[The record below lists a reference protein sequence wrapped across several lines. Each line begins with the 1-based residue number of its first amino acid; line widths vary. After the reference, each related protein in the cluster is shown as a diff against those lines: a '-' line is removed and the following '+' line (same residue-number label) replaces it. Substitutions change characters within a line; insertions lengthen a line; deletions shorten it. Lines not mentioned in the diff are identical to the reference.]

1 MASNTRVLTPFGLT
15 MLIIIAIASLR
26 DVPQVATYGLGSVT
40 IYLAAAIFFFIPIAM
55 ITAELVSTWPDEG
68 GSYFWIKKAFG
79 QHIAFV
85 CLVFYWLQNVLWY
98 PVITT
103 YGATSFAYF
112 WDPVHAAA
120 LAQDP
125 LYISCFIITAQW
137 LQTAILFRGG
147 LQFMGKFSEFSALL
161 GFLLP
166 AGVLV
171 VAVSCWLWS
180 GMPSYLHL
188 SPTALIPQ
196 MKTWGDLTFAVTV
209 VLAFMGIEM
218 TCTHVKN
225 LQGGYQAFVTS
236 IAAATVCIVCV
247 FILAALAVA
256 VALPHDSIVLQSGLV
271 ASLKVLLTHFHL
283 EYLARYLSLC
293 MTIGVI
299 GSVSAWLTG
308 PSRMMLVAAEEGILP
323 KVFAYQWK
331 NTAPRMIVLES
342 VLVTL
347 AATLFFVY
355 PSVTEAYF
363 TLSDCAV
370 QLYLIVYFVI
380 IFAAITL
387 RIRYPN
393 QQSSFRIPGGVFGL
407 CCSAVTALVGCGAA
421 FLIGFIPPS
430 QFSLVNPH
438 YFSLFILGVIFI
450 TAGLASGLYQ
460 YRRRYGYLR

>member
-1 MASNTRVLTPFGLT
+1 MVSNTKVLTPFGLT

-40 IYLAAAIFFFIPIAM
+40 VYLTAAIFFFIPIAM

-68 GSYFWIKKAFG
+68 GSFFWIKTAFG
-79 QHIAFV
+79 QHLAFV
-85 CLVFYWLQNVLWY
+85 CLVFYWFQNVLWY

-112 WDPVHAAA
+112 WDPVHAAQ
-120 LAQDP
+120 LVQDP
-125 LYISCFIITAQW
+125 FYISSFIIIAQW

-147 LQFMGKFSEFSALL
+147 LEFMGKIGEFSVLL

-166 AGVLV
+166 AVVLV
-171 VAVSCWLWS
+171 LAAFFGLLS
-180 GMPSYLHL
+180 GMPSYLHV
-188 SPTALIPQ
+188 SPEAFIPKI
-196 MKTWGDLTFAVTV
+196 KTWGDLTFAVTV

-225 LQGGYQAFVTS
+225 LQGGYHAFVKS
-236 IAAATVCIVCV
+236 IAAATLCIVCV
-247 FILAALAVA
+247 FIMSALAVA

-283 EYLARYLSLC
+283 EYLARYISLC

-308 PSRMMLVAAEEGILP
+308 PSRMMLVAAKEGILP
-323 KVFAYQWK
+323 KVFAYEWK
-331 NTAPRMIVLES
+331 NTAPRMVLLES
-342 VLVTL
+342 ILVTL

-380 IFAAITL
+380 IFAAVTL
-387 RIRYPN
+387 RFRHPN
-393 QQSSFRIPGGVFGL
+393 QQSSFRVPGGLLGL
-407 CCSAVTALVGCGAA
+407 YGTAAIALVGCGAG

-438 YFSLFILGVIFI
+438 YFSLFILGLILVV
-450 TAGLASGLYQ
+450 AVLASGLYQ
-460 YRRRYGYLR
+460 YRRHYNYLH